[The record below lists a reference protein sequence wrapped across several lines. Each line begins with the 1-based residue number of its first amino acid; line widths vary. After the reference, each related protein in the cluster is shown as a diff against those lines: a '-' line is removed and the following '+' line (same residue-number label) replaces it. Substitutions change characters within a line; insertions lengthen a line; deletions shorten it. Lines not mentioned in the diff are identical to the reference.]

1 MLCAKLGWN
10 WSSGSWEEDFFLIS
24 SMHFRY
30 FIIIFPWKRAGPF
43 IRTNLGSGSLHPR
56 MHCAKLGWN
65 WSDVLYLYVYLM
77 CLLIVCYVSM
87 PAVCKVRFIQCFVPR
102 WVEIVLEKKMKM
114 WKVYDNNNDANGDNN
129 DDNDDGQRTN
139 FDQKSSLEPS
149 AQVSKKV
156 NSSLPLY
163 LGFQFYVP
171 QTRQNSAFHPY
182 SNV

>member
-1 MLCAKLGWN
+1 MY
-10 WSSGSWEEDFFLIS
+10 
-24 SMHFRY
+24 FRY

-102 WVEIVLEKKMKM
+102 WVEIVWRRRWKCEKFTTTTATPTTTTTTPTKITTTTTTTDNGQILIR
-114 WKVYDNNNDANGDNN
+114 KVQLSLRLWWAKKFTRVYLF
-129 DDNDDGQRTN
+129 TLVSN
-139 FDQKSSLEPS
+139 FM
-149 AQVSKKV
+149 
-156 NSSLPLY
+156 Y
-163 LGFQFYVP
+163 LKPDRIRRFILILMF
-171 QTRQNSAFHPY
+171 
-182 SNV
+182 NVTASGLI